1 MPPCFSPLPKYN
13 VRTDFLGDL
22 KRRGGPVASLQTCKS
37 QMSDMQLTSFS
48 DYQQETI
55 SLLSY
60 NSDMPTNDGMAQF
73 LTADS
78 QTSQISLNLDRQT
91 IPAPIMNFD
100 VNETNLLKFCG
111 E

>member
-1 MPPCFSPLPKYN
+1 
-13 VRTDFLGDL
+13 
-22 KRRGGPVASLQTCKS
+22 
-37 QMSDMQLTSFS
+37 MSDMQLTSFS